1 MDLFHVQQEEEGGQ
15 AQISNKTQKEDHMK
29 SINPL
34 KMDHISLALT
44 FLGIL
49 EFAMILFLLF
59 DITRCGPETTAKT
72 IIAYIFIGLYQISFY
87 TSLFVL
93 MIYRKLISH
102 GMIGSLLYPKIS
114 KERVLS
120 TYLPVLSIMMS
131 IFVIY
136 IFTAHRRFSPE
147 ILPVCTAIFTNWLL
161 TVLPKFLC
169 LLRKSA

>member
-1 MDLFHVQQEEEGGQ
+1 
-15 AQISNKTQKEDHMK
+15 MK

-87 TSLFVL
+87 ISLFIL
-93 MIYRKLISH
+93 IIYQKLISH
-102 GMIGSLLYPKIS
+102 GMIGSLLYAKIS

-120 TYLPVLSIMMS
+120 TYLIILSIMMS
-131 IFVIY
+131 IFVIWL
-136 IFTAHRRFSPE
+136 FTAHQRFSPE
-147 ILPVCTAIFTNWLL
+147 ILLGCMTLFTQWLL
-161 TVLPKFLC
+161 TVLPKFLF